1 MQPLLPWL
9 AGLLLAVVV
18 VTIWATLFIL
28 YQVIKQQG
36 RVLLRLDGIEQQL
49 QTIAAATEPAV
60 VEGLPV
66 GEPFP
71 AFKLPNL
78 DGNEVA
84 LEDFSGKKVLVVNW
98 SSNCG
103 FCTKIA
109 PEFARLKQAFRL
121 QNVELVLASSGD
133 AETNRKLAREHGFE
147 ASVLLRQ
154 NAPAMPAFENYGTP
168 VAFLLDEKGHVA
180 KALAVGADRV
190 PVLARY
196 AVGEATEKELA
207 ASASAKKGTCGQKAE
222 SPLAAKEIVGAGP
235 GTELKKMLAKLGI
248 AVTADCP
255 CNERAALMDSNGCAW
270 CEQNLE
276 TIVVWMREESARRR
290 MTFMEFGARFLAK
303 RAIARARRSDGK
315 LKNSTADVIADSG
328 TRRMA

>member
-1 MQPLLPWL
+1 M
-9 AGLLLAVVV
+9 V
-18 VTIWATLFIL
+18 VTIWATLFVL

-49 QTIAAATEPAV
+49 EALATPSEPTV

-84 LEDFSGKKVLVVNW
+84 LEDFSGRKVLVVNW
-98 SSNCG
+98 SPNCG

-109 PEFARLKQAFRL
+109 PEFARLRHAFQT
-121 QNVELVLASSGD
+121 QNVALVLASIGD
-133 AETNRKLAREHGFE
+133 AEANRKLAREHGFE

-154 NAPAMPAFENYGTP
+154 NAPAMPAFATFGTP
-168 VAFLLDEKGHVA
+168 VAYLLNEQGRVA

-190 PVLARY
+190 PILARF

-207 ASASAKKGTCGQKAE
+207 ASASAKKGTVRTKRRGR
-222 SPLAAKEIVGAGP
+222 PLP
-235 GTELKKMLAKLGI
+235 
-248 AVTADCP
+248 
-255 CNERAALMDSNGCAW
+255 
-270 CEQNLE
+270 Q
-276 TIVVWMREESARRR
+276 
-290 MTFMEFGARFLAK
+290 
-303 RAIARARRSDGK
+303 RRS
-315 LKNSTADVIADSG
+315 
-328 TRRMA
+328 